1 MINFRTAI
9 ITFAIFQLV
18 ACGNKNNQFDAQGS
32 FEAEEIMV
40 SPEVNGRIIAFDIQ
54 EGDTLSAQ
62 QVVGKID
69 DTNLHLQKEQVEASI
84 DALSQKTTD
93 VKPQVAY
100 LNEQISLQS
109 VQLKNLEKELT
120 RAEGLF
126 KKDAATAKQ
135 VDDLRYQVEALQK
148 QMDVTRE
155 QIKLQQSINANQNRA
170 ILSEQK
176 PLEKRASQIEDLVGR
191 SSIINPINGTIIA
204 RYAEVG
210 EVAVL
215 GKALYKIA
223 DLSSLTLR
231 AYVTGDQLSA
241 LKIGQP
247 VKVYID
253 KGADEYK
260 EYAGQLTWISSKA
273 EFTPKTIQTK
283 DERANLVYAIKVKV
297 KNDGLLKIGMYA
309 EVKF

>member
-9 ITFAIFQLV
+9 IAFAIFQLV

-40 SPEVNGRIIAFDIQ
+40 SPEVNGRIVAFDIE
-54 EGDTLSAQ
+54 EGDTLTAQ

-69 DTNLHLQKEQVEASI
+69 DTNLNLQKEQVEASI

-100 LNEQISLQS
+100 LNEQLALQS
-109 VQLKNLEKELT
+109 VQLKNLQKELT

-148 QMDVTRE
+148 QMDVTKE
-155 QIKLQQSINANQNRA
+155 QIKLQQAINASQNRA
-170 ILSEQK
+170 ILSEKK
-176 PLEKRASQIEDLVGR
+176 PLEKKASQIEDLVGR
-191 SSIINPINGTIIA
+191 SSIINPINGTIIT

-223 DLSSLTLR
+223 DLSTLTLR
-231 AYVTGDQLSA
+231 AYVTGDQLSV

-247 VKVYID
+247 VKVFID
-253 KGADEYK
+253 NGADAYK

>member
-40 SPEVNGRIIAFDIQ
+40 SPEVSGRIVAFDIA

-100 LNEQISLQS
+100 LSEQLALQS
-109 VQLKNLEKELT
+109 VQLKNLQKEFT

-170 ILSEQK
+170 ILSEKK
-176 PLEKRASQIEDLVGR
+176 PLEKKASQIEDLVGR

-223 DLSSLTLR
+223 DLSTLTLR

>member
-9 ITFAIFQLV
+9 IAFAIFQLV

-40 SPEVNGRIIAFDIQ
+40 SPEVNGRIVAFDIE
-54 EGDTLSAQ
+54 EGDTLTAQ

-69 DTNLHLQKEQVEASI
+69 DTNLNLQKEQVEASI

-100 LNEQISLQS
+100 LNEQLALQS
-109 VQLKNLEKELT
+109 VQLKNLQKELT

-148 QMDVTRE
+148 QMDVTKE
-155 QIKLQQSINANQNRA
+155 QIKLQQAINASQNRA
-170 ILSEQK
+170 ILSEKK
-176 PLEKRASQIEDLVGR
+176 PLEKKASQIEDLVGR
-191 SSIINPINGTIIA
+191 SSIINPINGTIIT

-223 DLSSLTLR
+223 DLSTLTLR
-231 AYVTGDQLSA
+231 AYVTGDQLSV

-247 VKVYID
+247 VKVFID
-253 KGADEYK
+253 NGVDAYK

>member
-40 SPEVNGRIIAFDIQ
+40 SPEVNGRIVAFDIE
-54 EGDTLSAQ
+54 EGDTLTAQ

-69 DTNLHLQKEQVEASI
+69 DTNLNLQKEQVEASI

-93 VKPQVAY
+93 VKPQVDY
-100 LNEQISLQS
+100 LNEQLALQS
-109 VQLKNLEKELT
+109 VQLKNLQKELT

-148 QMDVTRE
+148 QMDVTKE
-155 QIKLQQSINANQNRA
+155 QIKLQQAINASQNRA
-170 ILSEQK
+170 ILSEKK
-176 PLEKRASQIEDLVGR
+176 PLEKKASQIEDLVGR
-191 SSIINPINGTIIA
+191 SSIINPINGTIIT

-223 DLSSLTLR
+223 DLSTLTLR
-231 AYVTGDQLSA
+231 AYVTGDQLSV

-247 VKVYID
+247 VKIFID
-253 KGADEYK
+253 NGADAYK

>member
-40 SPEVNGRIIAFDIQ
+40 SPEVNGRIVAFDIQ

-100 LNEQISLQS
+100 LNEQLSLQS

-253 KGADEYK
+253 KGVDEYK

>member
-40 SPEVNGRIIAFDIQ
+40 SPEVNGRIVAFDIE
-54 EGDTLSAQ
+54 EGDTLTAQ

-69 DTNLHLQKEQVEASI
+69 DTNLNLQKEQVEASI

-100 LNEQISLQS
+100 LNEQLALQS
-109 VQLKNLEKELT
+109 VQLKNLQKELT

-148 QMDVTRE
+148 QMDVTKE
-155 QIKLQQSINANQNRA
+155 QIKLQQAINASQNRA
-170 ILSEQK
+170 ILSEKK
-176 PLEKRASQIEDLVGR
+176 PLEKKASQIEDLVGR
-191 SSIINPINGTIIA
+191 SSIINPINGTIIT

-223 DLSSLTLR
+223 DLTTLTLR
-231 AYVTGDQLSA
+231 AYITGDQLSV

-247 VKVYID
+247 VKVFID
-253 KGADEYK
+253 NGADAYK

>member
-40 SPEVNGRIIAFDIQ
+40 SPEVNGRIVAFDIE

-100 LNEQISLQS
+100 LNEQLSLQS
-109 VQLKNLEKELT
+109 VQLKNLQKELT

-170 ILSEQK
+170 ILSEQR

>member
-40 SPEVNGRIIAFDIQ
+40 SPEVNGRIVAFDIE
-54 EGDTLSAQ
+54 EGDTLTAQ

-100 LNEQISLQS
+100 LNEQLSLQS
-109 VQLKNLEKELT
+109 VQLKNLQKELT

-170 ILSEQK
+170 ILSEQR

>member
-40 SPEVNGRIIAFDIQ
+40 SPEVNGRIVAFDIE
-54 EGDTLSAQ
+54 EGDTLTAQ
-62 QVVGKID
+62 QIVGKID

-93 VKPQVAY
+93 VKPQLAY
-100 LNEQISLQS
+100 LNEQLSLQS

-176 PLEKRASQIEDLVGR
+176 PLEKKASQIEDLVGR
-191 SSIINPINGTIIA
+191 SSIINPIKGTIIA

-231 AYVTGDQLSA
+231 AYITGDQLST

>member
-40 SPEVNGRIIAFDIQ
+40 SPEVNGRIVAFDIE
-54 EGDTLSAQ
+54 EGDTLTAQ

-69 DTNLHLQKEQVEASI
+69 DTNLNLQKEQVEASI

-100 LNEQISLQS
+100 LNEQLALQS
-109 VQLKNLEKELT
+109 VQLKNLQKELT

-148 QMDVTRE
+148 QMDVTKE
-155 QIKLQQSINANQNRA
+155 QIKLQQAINASQNRA
-170 ILSEQK
+170 ILSEKK
-176 PLEKRASQIEDLVGR
+176 PLEKKASQIEDLVGR
-191 SSIINPINGTIIA
+191 SSIINPINGTIIT

-223 DLSSLTLR
+223 DLSTLTLR
-231 AYVTGDQLSA
+231 AYVTGDQLSV

-247 VKVYID
+247 VKVFID
-253 KGADEYK
+253 NGADAYK

>member
-40 SPEVNGRIIAFDIQ
+40 SPEVNGRIVAFDIE
-54 EGDTLSAQ
+54 EGDTLTAQ

-69 DTNLHLQKEQVEASI
+69 DTNLNLQKEQVEASI

-100 LNEQISLQS
+100 LNEQLALQS
-109 VQLKNLEKELT
+109 VQLKNLQKELT

-148 QMDVTRE
+148 QMDVTKE
-155 QIKLQQSINANQNRA
+155 QIKLQQAINASQNRA
-170 ILSEQK
+170 ILSEK
-176 PLEKRASQIEDLVGR
+176 MPLEKKASQIEDLVGR
-191 SSIINPINGTIIA
+191 SSIINPINGTIIT

-223 DLSSLTLR
+223 DLTTLTLR
-231 AYVTGDQLSA
+231 AYITGDQLSV

-247 VKVYID
+247 VKVFID
-253 KGADEYK
+253 NGADAYK

>member
-1 MINFRTAI
+1 MINFKTAI
-9 ITFAIFQLV
+9 IAFATVQLV
-18 ACGNKNNQFDAQGS
+18 ACGNNNSKFDAQGS

-40 SPEVNGRIIAFDIQ
+40 SPEVNGRIVAFDIE
-54 EGDTLSAQ
+54 EGDTLTAQ

-84 DALSQKTTD
+84 QALSMKTTD
-93 VKPQVAY
+93 VQPQVAY
-100 LNEQISLQS
+100 LNEQLSLQS
-109 VQLKNLEKELT
+109 VQLKNLQKELT

-176 PLEKRASQIEDLVGR
+176 PLEKKASQIEDLVGR

-231 AYVTGDQLSA
+231 AYITGDQLSA

-260 EYAGQLTWISSKA
+260 AYAGELTWIASKA

>member
-40 SPEVNGRIIAFDIQ
+40 SPEVNGRIVAFDIQ

-100 LNEQISLQS
+100 LNEQLSLQS

-204 RYAEVG
+204 RYSEVG

-247 VKVYID
+247 VKVY
-253 KGADEYK
+253 
-260 EYAGQLTWISSKA
+260 
-273 EFTPKTIQTK
+273 
-283 DERANLVYAIKVKV
+283 R
-297 KNDGLLKIGMYA
+297 
-309 EVKF
+309 

>member
-40 SPEVNGRIIAFDIQ
+40 SPEVNGRIVAFDIQ

-100 LNEQISLQS
+100 LNEQLSLQS

-204 RYAEVG
+204 RYSEVG

-253 KGADEYK
+253 KGVDEYK